1 MMQENESSKTFDSTP
16 SASWLN
22 LRCTALHASDSSQKQ
37 QILHNTQY
45 EKWGKILNDHNYKEQ
60 VKTVDTAQISYATHN
75 QTR

>member
-1 MMQENESSKTFDSTP
+1 MNPAKHSIQRHQLLDWICDAPHNTQVTV
-16 SASWLN
+16 
-22 LRCTALHASDSSQKQ
+22 QKQ
-37 QILHNTQY
+37 QISNNTQY